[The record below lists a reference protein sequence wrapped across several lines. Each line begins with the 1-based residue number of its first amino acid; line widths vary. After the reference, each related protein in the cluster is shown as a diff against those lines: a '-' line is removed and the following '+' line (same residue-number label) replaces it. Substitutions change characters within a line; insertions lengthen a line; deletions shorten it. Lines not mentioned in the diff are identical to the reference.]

1 MQLLRDLDGLPE
13 AVRHGAV
20 AIGNFDGVHLGHAR
34 IIQRLVAQARELGGP
49 AVVFTFD
56 PHPAKLLRPDRAPAP
71 LTWTERKM
79 ELLAELGADVVIAY
93 PTDAALLQ
101 LSPREF
107 FDRIV
112 HRKLQAR
119 AMVEGP
125 NFFFGHDRQGD
136 VKLLGEFCREA
147 EIPLVVVDPVV
158 VDGQP
163 VSSSRVRVLLSR
175 GAVDHARRM
184 LTWPYRIRGTV
195 VHGAGRGRD
204 LGFPTANL
212 EGLETLLP
220 AEGIYAGRAF
230 VDGRSWSAAISLG
243 PNPTFDD
250 RRLKAEVHLLDFQ
263 GTLYDRTIEVDFL
276 SRLRDVQRFHSVE
289 ELVSQMDRDLEA
301 AREEAISYQR
311 SAIILH
317 AGRNETGS

>member
-1 MQLLRDLDGLPE
+1 MKLLRDLDGLPE

-34 IIQRLVAQARELGGP
+34 IITRLVMEARQVGGP

-56 PHPAKLLRPDRAPAP
+56 PHPVKLLRPDRAPAP
-71 LTWTERKM
+71 LTWTQRKV
-79 ELLAELGADVVIAY
+79 ELLAQLGADAVIAY

-112 HRKLQAR
+112 RGKLNAR
-119 AMVEGP
+119 VMVEGP

-136 VKLLGEFCREA
+136 VQRLGEFCREA
-147 EIPLVVVDPVV
+147 QIPLLVVEPVV

-163 VSSSRVRVLLSR
+163 VSSSRVRALVSR
-175 GAVDHARRM
+175 GAVDDARRM

-195 VHGAGRGRD
+195 VHGAGRGRH

-212 EGLETLLP
+212 ERIDTLLP
-220 AEGIYAGRAF
+220 AEGIYAGRSY
-230 VDGRSWSAAISLG
+230 VDGSSWPTAISLG
-243 PNPTFDD
+243 PNPTFGDG
-250 RRLKAEVHLLDFQ
+250 RLKVEAHLMDFE

-276 SRLRDVQRFHSVE
+276 SRLRDIQRFQSVK
-289 ELVSQMDRDLEA
+289 ELVNQMDRDLDA
-301 AREEAISYQR
+301 ARRVA
-311 SAIILH
+311 
-317 AGRNETGS
+317 N

>member
-1 MQLLRDLDGLPE
+1 VKLLRDLDGLPD
-13 AVRHGAV
+13 AVRHGAM

-56 PHPAKLLRPDRAPAP
+56 PHPVKLLRPDRAPAP

-79 ELLAELGADVVIAY
+79 DLLAELGADVVIAY
-93 PTDAALLQ
+93 PTDAALLE

-107 FDRIV
+107 FDRV
-112 HRKLQAR
+112 VRRKLDAR

-125 NFFFGHDRQGD
+125 NFFFGHDRQGN
-136 VKLLGEFCREA
+136 VKTLGEFCREA
-147 EIPLVVVDPVV
+147 EIPLVVVDPVL
-158 VDGQP
+158 VDDQP
-163 VSSSRVRVLLSR
+163 VSSSRVRVLVSR
-175 GAVDHARRM
+175 GAVDDTRRM

-212 EGLETLLP
+212 EGIETLLP
-220 AEGIYAGRAF
+220 AEGIYAGRAY

-250 RRLKAEVHLLDFQ
+250 GRLKAEVHLLDFC
-263 GTLYDRTIEVDFL
+263 GMLYGRTIEVDFL
-276 SRLRDVQRFHSVE
+276 SRLRDIQRFHSVA

-301 AREEAISYQR
+301 TRRIASPPSVHNECQPFEE
-311 SAIILH
+311 
-317 AGRNETGS
+317 

>member
-1 MQLLRDLDGLPE
+1 MKLLRDLDGLPE
-13 AVRHGAV
+13 TVRHGAV

-34 IIQRLVAQARELGGP
+34 IIQRLAAQARELGGP

-56 PHPAKLLRPDRAPAP
+56 PHPAKLLRPDRAPVP

-79 ELLAELGADVVIAY
+79 DLLAELGAEVVIAY

-112 HRKLQAR
+112 RRKLEAR

-125 NFFFGHDRQGD
+125 NFFFGHDRQGN

-147 EIPLVVVDPVV
+147 GIPLVVVDPVV
-158 VDGQP
+158 VGGQP
-163 VSSSRVRVLLSR
+163 VSSSRVRVLVSR
-175 GAVDHARRM
+175 GAVDDARRM

-212 EGLETLLP
+212 EGIETLLP
-220 AEGIYAGRAF
+220 AEGIYAGRAY
-230 VDGRSWSAAISLG
+230 VDGRSWPAAISLG

-250 RRLKAEVHLLDFQ
+250 RRLKAEVHLLDFR

-276 SRLRDVQRFHSVE
+276 SRLRDIRAVP
-289 ELVSQMDRDLEA
+289 L
-301 AREEAISYQR
+301 
-311 SAIILH
+311 
-317 AGRNETGS
+317 GGGTGAPDGS